1 MDEVA
6 TRSKEADRRSKEE
19 DEESSLSV
27 VDSNQRESEARN
39 LDLSQYCV
47 SSDAETEKM
56 GEDSIQDLDGLRPHI
71 SDLVEGQET
80 SSGTSKRGREKSDEE
95 SDHKR
100 LKVGEEEPPHHDDD
114 ENEAGD
120 EGDGEEN
127 DELDP
132 EADKETVK
140 SAVEIPTQS
149 VKMEDNV
156 SAKVEGDEEEEEE
169 EEEEEVEEDQ
179 MAEEKDVEKPLADDS
194 ESAKGDGTLSSM
206 PPPIEM
212 EKKRMDALAE
222 ITEIEYKF
230 AELRQQL
237 YENKLLRLQTE
248 LQMCLEG
255 SHPEL
260 QTYYQKIAS
269 IREYKLRRA
278 YQRQKY
284 ELNCIDKET
293 RATRTFI
300 HQDFYR
306 QVSDIRNHLLTETTQ
321 KWYDINKERRD
332 MDNCVPEVSYHVPI
346 KIAGKTLSCI
356 TGYAGAAQ
364 QRYPGESLSEDLECE
379 NITFRYRSNA
389 VDKLEVIVNRMR
401 LNNELSD
408 LEGLKK
414 YFNAF
419 PGAPNLNG
427 LRDSEIFDDLQDLN
441 LS

>member
-1 MDEVA
+1 MDEISS
-6 TRSKEADRRSKEE
+6 RSNELDRRNKDE
-19 DEESSLSV
+19 DEESVLSV
-27 VDSNQRESEARN
+27 VDSNHQGSEAKN

-56 GEDSIQDLDGLRPHI
+56 GEDSIKDLDGLRPHI
-71 SDLVEGQET
+71 SDLVQGQEKT
-80 SSGTSKRGREKSDEE
+80 VAVQKRDHEPNEDGSDRKRAKMGEE
-95 SDHKR
+95 SA
-100 LKVGEEEPPHHDDD
+100 PHHDDD
-114 ENEAGD
+114 DNEAGD
-120 EGDGEEN
+120 EGDGEEE
-127 DELDP
+127 DEIDH
-132 EADKETVK
+132 ETEKDTVESTVK
-140 SAVEIPTQS
+140 IPTQP
-149 VKMEDNV
+149 VEPENGDLPKE
-156 SAKVEGDEEEEEE
+156 EGDEEEEEVEDDQMVE
-169 EEEEEVEEDQ
+169 EE
-179 MAEEKDVEKPLADDS
+179 DVEKPLDREVEATKDD
-194 ESAKGDGTLSSM
+194 EAVSSM

-212 EKKRMDALAE
+212 EKKRMDALSE

-269 IREYKLRRA
+269 IRDYKLRRA

-284 ELNCIDKET
+284 ELNCINKET

-321 KWYDINKERRD
+321 RWYDINKERRD

-364 QRYPGESLSEDLECE
+364 QRYPGEALSEDLECE

-414 YFNAF
+414 YFSAF

-427 LRDSEIFDDLQDLN
+427 LRDSEVYEDLQDLN
-441 LS
+441 LP

>member
-1 MDEVA
+1 MDGEPA
-6 TRSKEADRRSKEE
+6 SRSREE
-19 DEESSLSV
+19 DEESVLSV
-27 VDSNQRESEARN
+27 VDSNQQGSETRN

-47 SSDAETEKM
+47 TSDAETEKM
-56 GEDSIQDLDGLRPHI
+56 GDESIKDLDGLRPHI
-71 SDLVEGQET
+71 SDLVQSQDEET
-80 SSGTSKRGREKSDEE
+80 GNWKRELEKSDGEPD
-95 SDHKR
+95 SKR
-100 LKVGEEEPPHHDDD
+100 LKVEGESLAHHEDD

-120 EGDGEEN
+120 EGDGEEE
-127 DELDP
+127 DELEP
-132 EADKETVK
+132 EAVK
-140 SAVEIPTQS
+140 NDAIVPTQPIES
-149 VKMEDNV
+149 HSEPSKVDDED
-156 SAKVEGDEEEEEE
+156 ED
-169 EEEEEVEEDQ
+169 EEEVEEDQ
-179 MAEEKDVEKPLADDS
+179 IADVEKPLEAETEEAKEDANVK
-194 ESAKGDGTLSSM
+194 SASSM

-269 IREYKLRRA
+269 IRDYKLRRA

-306 QVSDIRNHLLTETTQ
+306 QASDIRNNLLTETTQ
-321 KWYDINKERRD
+321 RWYDINKERRD

-364 QRYPGESLSEDLECE
+364 QRYPGEPLGEDLECE

-419 PGAPNLNG
+419 PGAPSLNG
-427 LRDSEIFDDLQDLN
+427 LRDSEVYEDLQDLN
-441 LS
+441 LP